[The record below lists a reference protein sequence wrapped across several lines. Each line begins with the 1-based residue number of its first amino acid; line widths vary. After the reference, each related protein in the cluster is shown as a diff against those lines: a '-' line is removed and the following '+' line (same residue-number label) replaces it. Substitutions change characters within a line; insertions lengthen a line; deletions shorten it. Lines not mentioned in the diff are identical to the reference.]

1 MYFRRVD
8 GTGRHHPQYYSP
20 HHRNWD
26 SNPQPSWRPKTI
38 TNHENKSL
46 FQKISESLLPK
57 PLIDV
62 ITDNPAGLKQPLW
75 DETNLVRP
83 VIKAAATGY
92 EQNVVERPTILYED
106 GDSASAENRAF
117 NNILTNNIQEV
128 SQLILSVR
136 KCHV

>member
-8 GTGRHHPQYYSP
+8 GSGRQHHQYYSP
-20 HHRNWD
+20 NRQWD
-26 SNPQPSWRPKTI
+26 SNPHPSWRPKTI
-38 TNHENKSL
+38 TNYENKSF

-62 ITDNPAGLKQPLW
+62 ITDNPAGLKQSSW

-92 EQNVVERPTILYED
+92 EQNVERPTILYED

-128 SQLILSVR
+128 SQLFLSVR

>member
-8 GTGRHHPQYYSP
+8 GTGRYHPQYYSP

-26 SNPQPSWRPKTI
+26 SNAQPSWRPKTI
-38 TNHENKSL
+38 TNYENKSL

-62 ITDNPAGLKQPLW
+62 ITDNPAGLKQSSW

-83 VIKAAATGY
+83 VIKAAAAGY

-128 SQLILSVR
+128 SQLFLSVR
-136 KCHV
+136 KFHV